1 MEFYTEHNILYG
13 HFYTET
19 IELQAYGKNALRFRS
34 TKYPTFTDHTWA
46 LSKKIN
52 TSSPEIQIDA
62 QQASITNGRIK
73 AVINNYGVITYYKD
87 NQVILQ

>member
-34 TKYPTFTDHTWA
+34 
-46 LSKKIN
+46 
-52 TSSPEIQIDA
+52 
-62 QQASITNGRIK
+62 
-73 AVINNYGVITYYKD
+73 GV
-87 NQVILQ
+87 